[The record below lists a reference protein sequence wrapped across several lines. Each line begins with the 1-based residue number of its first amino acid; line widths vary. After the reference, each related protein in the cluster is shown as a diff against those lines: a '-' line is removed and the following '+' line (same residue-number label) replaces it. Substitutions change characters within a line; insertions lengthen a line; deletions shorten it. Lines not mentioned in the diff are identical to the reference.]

1 MIKDWQRAFQTVKA
15 ALMRR
20 GRTAHDADDLLQ
32 DAWVRLACY
41 ERNQVIDEPEAFLMK
56 VALNLSIDMH
66 RAAVTRGD
74 EVLLEDVVLIDA
86 APTAEDVLLAR
97 ERMERLS
104 LCVGRLSEK
113 TRAIFVA
120 YRLDGQTYKQI
131 ARDHGVTISTVE
143 KHVAR
148 ATMQLTTWMEGW

>member
-1 MIKDWQRAFQTVKA
+1 MIKDWTRAFAKVKS

-20 GRTAHDADDLLQ
+20 GRTEHDADDLLQ
-32 DAWVRLACY
+32 DAWVRLASY
-41 ERNQVIDEPEAFLMK
+41 ERNQVVDEPEAFLMR

-66 RAAVTRGD
+66 RSRMTRGD
-74 EVLLEDVVLIDA
+74 EVLLEDVVLVDA
-86 APTAEDVLLAR
+86 APAVEDVLLAR

-113 TRAIFVA
+113 TREIFMA
-120 YRLDGQTYKQI
+120 YRFDGQTYKEI
-131 ARDHGVTISTVE
+131 ARQHGLSISTVE

-148 ATMQLTTWMEGW
+148 ATLQLTAWMEGW